1 MTTYKCIFSV
11 LLIFTF
17 YRLDARNEQYE
28 YILNNKDTVIKD
40 VRLYGGLLHQHQDF
54 LNKAFSYQGIEAGV
68 VLNHKL
74 LLGIFGGTFISNLN
88 VNVAGNSLYMNIW
101 KSGLVVGNVFR
112 ESKILHTGWLFNIGY
127 FSLEHDNS
135 NFELFNPQK
144 SSAKINGLILMPEL
158 YAELNFAKWMKF
170 RTGLAYSLYSFENQ
184 TLIKKKDLQ
193 NVSLNFGFIFGK
205 FE

>member
-1 MTTYKCIFSV
+1 MDILLFIQTKFHKMTAYKCIFSV

-28 YILNNKDTVIKD
+28 YIFNKKDTVN

-54 LNKAFSYQGIEAGV
+54 FNKSFSYQGIEAGV

-88 VNVAGNSLYMNIW
+88 VNVAGYSLCMNIW
-101 KSGLVVGNVFR
+101 KSGLVVGNIFR

-158 YAELNFAKWMKF
+158 YAELNIAKWVKL
-170 RTGLAYSLYSFENQ
+170 RTGLGYSFYRFEDQ
-184 TLIKKKDLQ
+184 AVIKSFTCRIL
-193 NVSLNFGFIFGK
+193 V
-205 FE
+205 